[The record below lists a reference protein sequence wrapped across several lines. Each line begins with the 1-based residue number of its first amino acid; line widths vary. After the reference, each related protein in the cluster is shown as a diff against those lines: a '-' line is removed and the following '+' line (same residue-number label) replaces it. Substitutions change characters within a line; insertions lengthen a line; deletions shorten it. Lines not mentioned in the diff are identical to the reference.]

1 MDALT
6 FSWLTVS
13 LIRRTGLSH
22 FSALEVRRIN
32 MIAVLLPPSVGSL
45 QNGGKFLGRT
55 MKSQIEL
62 GTVFEVEL

>member
-1 MDALT
+1 
-6 FSWLTVS
+6 
-13 LIRRTGLSH
+13 
-22 FSALEVRRIN
+22 

-55 MKSQIEL
+55 MKSQVEL